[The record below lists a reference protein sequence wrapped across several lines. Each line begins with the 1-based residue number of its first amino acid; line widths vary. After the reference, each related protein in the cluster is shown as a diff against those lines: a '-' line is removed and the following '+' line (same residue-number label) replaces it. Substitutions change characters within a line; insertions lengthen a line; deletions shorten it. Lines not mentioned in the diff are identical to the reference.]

1 MSKVT
6 IIKTGVANLASV
18 IAGLKRAEAEIEISS
33 DAEKIKNAS
42 HVLLPGVGH
51 FEVGVKA
58 LRETGLEDVLKL
70 RFEKQLPTMAICLG
84 LQMLFEASE
93 EAPNIKGLGLIKGK
107 VERFTGDIRIPQ
119 LGWNYVEPSNA
130 ESSAESS
137 VESKGDQMFIKPGH
151 AYFANSYKVTKAPSD
166 WKVAKTNYGGDF
178 IAAVE
183 KGNLLA
189 AQFHPELSGKWGLDL
204 IKRWVAC

>member
-58 LRETGLEDVLKL
+58 LRETGLEEALKL

-84 LQMLFEASE
+84 LQMLFETSE
-93 EAPNIKGLGLIKGK
+93 EAPKIKGLGLIKGK
-107 VERFTGDIRIPQ
+107 VERFTGDIRVPQ
-119 LGWNYVEPSNA
+119 LGWNYVEPDSVK
-130 ESSAESS
+130 SI
-137 VESKGDQMFIKPGH
+137 VESKEEQIFIKPGH
-151 AYFANSYKVTKAPSD
+151 AYFANSFKVSKAPSD
-166 WKVAKTNYGGDF
+166 WKAAKTNYGSDF
-178 IAAVE
+178 VAAVE

-204 IKRWVAC
+204 IKRWVQC

>member
-1 MSKVT
+1 MCIRDS
-6 IIKTGVANLASV
+6 LASV

-33 DAEKIKNAS
+33 DAEKIKTAT

-58 LRETGLEDVLKL
+58 LRETGLEEALKL

-84 LQMLFEASE
+84 LRMLFETSE
-93 EAPNIKGLGLIKGK
+93 EAPKIKGLGLIKGK
-107 VERFTGDIRIPQ
+107 VERFTGDIRVPQ
-119 LGWNYVEPSNA
+119 LGWNYVEPDDL
-130 ESSAESS
+130 
-137 VESKGDQMFIKPGH
+137 ESKDNQVFIKPGH
-151 AYFANSYKVTKAPSD
+151 AYFANSFKVTQAPKD
-166 WKVAKTNYGGDF
+166 WKVAKTNYGGEF

>member
-18 IAGLKRAEAEIEISS
+18 IAGLKRADAEIEISS
-33 DAEKIKNAS
+33 DAEKIKTAT

-51 FEVGVKA
+51 FKAGVKA

-84 LQMLFEASE
+84 LQMLFETSE
-93 EAPNIKGLGLIKGK
+93 EAPQTKGLGLIQGK
-107 VERFTGDIRIPQ
+107 VERFTGDLRIPQ
-119 LGWNYVEPSNA
+119 LGWNYVEPEAN
-130 ESSAESS
+130 
-137 VESKGDQMFIKPGH
+137 QRFIKPGH
-151 AYFANSYKVTKAPSD
+151 AYFANSFKVTKAPSD
-166 WKVAKTNYGGDF
+166 WKVAKTNYGDDF
-178 IAAVE
+178 VAAVE

>member
-33 DAEKIKNAS
+33 DAKKIKTAT

-58 LRETGLEDVLKL
+58 LRETGLEDALAL

-84 LQMLFEASE
+84 LQMLFETSE
-93 EAPNIKGLGLIKGK
+93 EAPNVKGLGLIKGK
-107 VERFTGDIRIPQ
+107 VERFAGDIRVPQ
-119 LGWNYVEPSNA
+119 LGWNYVEPDSIK
-130 ESSAESS
+130 SSLEK
-137 VESKGDQMFIKPGH
+137 EEKLFIEPGH
-151 AYFANSYKVTKAPSD
+151 AYFANSFKVTQAPSD